1 MSSFKTEINTYLMCR
16 GMYEKSDKTS
26 LKYCKECKSVWEEF
40 WDKLEGTKKST
51 KYPDMPTY
59 GLKRITCYGCR

>member
-1 MSSFKTEINTYLMCR
+1 
-16 GMYEKSDKTS
+16 MYEKSDKTS